1 MLRTLAAAVLLLSF
15 TIDIFNPGSCK
26 DVLPEQLN
34 VGIPILYA
42 GIEDGGLLSCVFFV
56 NTSTPTPAVRGFL
69 LSNLFPQQY

>member
-42 GIEDGGLLSCVFFV
+42 GIEDGGLLSCVF
-56 NTSTPTPAVRGFL
+56 L
-69 LSNLFPQQY
+69 